1 MKLFYT
7 PGACSMSPHI
17 VLNELGLPHS
27 VEKVDL
33 RAKKT
38 EHGDDFLAINPKGQ
52 IPTLLLDDGT
62 ILTEG
67 VAIVQY
73 LSDQC
78 PNNALTPPAG

>member
-38 EHGDDFLAINPKGQ
+38 EH
-52 IPTLLLDDGT
+52 
-62 ILTEG
+62 
-67 VAIVQY
+67 
-73 LSDQC
+73 
-78 PNNALTPPAG
+78 